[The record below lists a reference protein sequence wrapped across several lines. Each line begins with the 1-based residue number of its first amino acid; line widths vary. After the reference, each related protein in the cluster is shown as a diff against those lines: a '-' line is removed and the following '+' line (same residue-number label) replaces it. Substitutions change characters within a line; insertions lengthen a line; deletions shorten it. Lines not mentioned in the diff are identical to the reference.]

1 MLSKSQA
8 HYDYYIL
15 LGINEL
21 YTSEQRALCD
31 KQKGPRYRAIRRA
44 RVERATPFNSAP
56 FRVEPPACTSPP
68 LSFQTYVAYSLSLQ
82 PVYSMYVWLLTCN
95 LLEKIFYLFGM
106 VSVLNTDCTVM
117 FYVMRRTKLNPTCI
131 YFKNILN

>member
-1 MLSKSQA
+1 MLSNSQA

-82 PVYSMYVWLLTCN
+82 PTYSMYVWLLTCN
-95 LLEKIFYLFGM
+95 LLEK
-106 VSVLNTDCTVM
+106 
-117 FYVMRRTKLNPTCI
+117 
-131 YFKNILN
+131 NILSLWYGFSFEYRLHRYVLRDETNKTRPHLHIF